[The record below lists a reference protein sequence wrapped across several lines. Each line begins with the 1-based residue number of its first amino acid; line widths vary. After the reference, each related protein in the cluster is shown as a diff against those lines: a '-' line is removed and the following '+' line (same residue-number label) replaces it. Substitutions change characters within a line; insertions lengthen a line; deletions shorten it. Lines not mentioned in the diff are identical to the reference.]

1 MTLKPRAAEA
11 AHNLREVSGL
21 CWRRNCSAVISPT
34 TTRWQAGVVFRRKVD
49 PMIHAALIA
58 LLLISQTRV
67 VQLHDT
73 EIVRRSNFVIAATVD
88 GFVCYGTKEPLA
100 VRCHRAVRFKEVPE
114 LSASG
119 SGVSSVSERNYYA
132 AAAGYGRSILLVE
145 NTRLK

>member
-1 MTLKPRAAEA
+1 
-11 AHNLREVSGL
+11 
-21 CWRRNCSAVISPT
+21 
-34 TTRWQAGVVFRRKVD
+34 
-49 PMIHAALIA
+49 MIHAAFIA

-100 VRCHRAVRFKEVPE
+100 VRCHRAVRFKEFPE

-119 SGVSSVSERNYYA
+119 SVDSAVSRRDYYA
-132 AAAGYGRSILLVE
+132 TAAGYGRSILHVE